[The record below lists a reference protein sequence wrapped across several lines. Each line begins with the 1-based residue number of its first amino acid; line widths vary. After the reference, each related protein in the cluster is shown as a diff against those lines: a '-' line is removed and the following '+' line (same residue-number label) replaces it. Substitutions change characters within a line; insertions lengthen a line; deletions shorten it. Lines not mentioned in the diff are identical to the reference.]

1 MEKEPPITS
10 KELNRAMQYCFDL
23 CLVYVA
29 AVELRLKA
37 LESILQR
44 RNIMISQEEIQRVT
58 IDNLSKEIWA
68 QWEHYQLEK
77 QKIDKSL
84 SAYKALTLNSFPS

>member
-1 MEKEPPITS
+1 MQNEPPITS
-10 KELNRAMQYCFDL
+10 KELNRAMQYCIDL
-23 CLVYVA
+23 CLVYTA
-29 AVELRLKA
+29 TVELRLKA

-44 RNIMISQEEIQRVT
+44 RNIMVSQEEIQRVT
-58 IDNLSKEIWA
+58 VDNLSKETWV

-84 SAYKALTLNSFPS
+84 SAYKALKLNSFPA